1 MAAQRKANSG
11 KKRKQRSNGT
21 ICISLWFNNEYKSK
35 NQEGRRQGKTLIEA
49 SAEEDKHWNSVVPSG
64 PPCSMWPCLSWSR
77 PELFFFFLGLP
88 GPFIH
93 PIPSVSFFPSFPEA
107 EIPHRS
113 HSNVRLSHGAP
124 FLILTQHQSE
134 TPAPP
139 YPPNTQKCGRAL
151 TVPLRPWKKKKKSV
165 DLSADVRRQ
174 RIVISLSAQNQSE
187 SKIPS
192 WVRGVFTKGVNAC
205 FYALNK
211 MLNCQEIYNK

>member
-1 MAAQRKANSG
+1 MADQRKANLG

-21 ICISLWFNNEYKSK
+21 ICISLWFNNKYKSK
-35 NQEGRRQGKTLIEA
+35 NQEGWRQGKTLIKA

-77 PELFFFFLGLP
+77 RELFFFGLP

-93 PIPSVSFFPSFPEA
+93 PIPSVTFFPSFPEA

-139 YPPNTQKCGRAL
+139 YPPNTEVWESTYCTTK
-151 TVPLRPWKKKKKSV
+151 TMEKSV
-165 DLSADVRRQ
+165 DLSADVRRHETGLSSACQ
-174 RIVISLSAQNQSE
+174 R
-187 SKIPS
+187 KINPNLKYP
-192 WVRGVFTKGVNAC
+192 VRVGVFTKGVNAC
-205 FYALNK
+205 FCSLNK
-211 MLNCQEIYNK
+211 MPSC